1 MSARAATPGPRGAGP
16 ALVTAAIAFMTVFSM
31 LAGSFGYPD
40 VLDLPAAD
48 VLPRLLALGTN
59 GRAVWAVYALI
70 PLLLIPIGVG
80 AAAVHDDPSARIIVR
95 VAEWSAGL
103 AGIAMLLGLVRWPT
117 LMWALAEAW
126 PHASAAERVPLAAI
140 FRGANLM
147 FGNFIG
153 EFLGEL
159 FLNLSF
165 VLFSFAAWRDRQLPR
180 AVAGFGIAAGVFG
193 LIAMWRNVTPVVDPI
208 AEINNLVLPLWLV
221 VWGVAFWRRG
231 TAR

>member
-1 MSARAATPGPRGAGP
+1 MSARRPVPGARVAGA
-16 ALVTAAIAFMTVFSM
+16 ALVIAAIAFMTVFSI

-80 AAAVHDDPSARIIVR
+80 AAAVHDDPSSRIVVR
-95 VAEWSAGL
+95 VAEWAAGL

-126 PHASAAERVPLAAI
+126 PHASAVERVPIAAV
-140 FRGANLM
+140 FNGANLM

-159 FLNLSF
+159 LLNLSF
-165 VLFSFAAWRDRQLPR
+165 VLFSIAAWRDRQLPR
-180 AVAGFGIAAGVFG
+180 AVAGFGLASGVLG
-193 LIAMWRNVTPVVDPI
+193 LIALWRNVTAVVDPI
-208 AEINNLVLPLWLV
+208 AEVNNLVLPLWLV
-221 VWGVAFWRRG
+221 VWGVALWRRG